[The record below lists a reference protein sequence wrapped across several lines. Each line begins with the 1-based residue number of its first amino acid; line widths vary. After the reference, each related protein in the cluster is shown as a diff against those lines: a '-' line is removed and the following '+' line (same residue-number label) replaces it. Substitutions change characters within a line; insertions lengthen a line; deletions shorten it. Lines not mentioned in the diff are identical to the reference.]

1 MKITRSFVAALVIV
15 ATASVA
21 VGQSLGTP
29 SPDGGA
35 GKKRA
40 AVCFAC
46 HGVSGLSKMPGT
58 PNLAGQ
64 DRAYL
69 EKALHAYRGA
79 QMRQDPTMT
88 AMAKPLSD
96 ADIVNLAA
104 FFSLLPRT
112 SNDQTAARTLET
124 R

>member
-1 MKITRSFVAALVIV
+1 MNRIRSSVAALVV
-15 ATASVA
+15 LAAASVA

-29 SPDGGA
+29 SPDSGA

-46 HGVSGLSKMPGT
+46 HGTGGIAKMPGT
-58 PNLAGQ
+58 PHLAGQ

-69 EKALHAYRGA
+69 EKALRAYREGT
-79 QMRQDPTMT
+79 RQDPTMT

-96 ADIVNLAA
+96 ADIANLAL

>member
-1 MKITRSFVAALVIV
+1 MNRIRSSVAALVV
-15 ATASVA
+15 FAAASAA

-46 HGVSGLSKMPGT
+46 HGTGGISKLSGT
-58 PNLAGQ
+58 PHLAGQ
-64 DRAYL
+64 DRTYL
-69 EKALHAYRGA
+69 EKALRAYREG
-79 QMRQDPTMT
+79 
-88 AMAKPLSD
+88 
-96 ADIVNLAA
+96 
-104 FFSLLPRT
+104 
-112 SNDQTAARTLET
+112 T

>member
-1 MKITRSFVAALVIV
+1 MNRIRSSVAALVV
-15 ATASVA
+15 FAAASVA

-29 SPDGGA
+29 SPDSGA

-46 HGVSGLSKMPGT
+46 HGTGGISKMPGT
-58 PNLAGQ
+58 PHLAGQ

-69 EKALHAYRGA
+69 EKALRAYREGT
-79 QMRQDPTMT
+79 RQEPTMT
-88 AMAKPLSD
+88 AMANPLSD
-96 ADIVNLAA
+96 ADIANLAA

>member
-1 MKITRSFVAALVIV
+1 MNRIRSSVAALVV
-15 ATASVA
+15 FAAASVA

-29 SPDGGA
+29 SPDSGA
-35 GKKRA
+35 GQKRG

-46 HGVSGLSKMPGT
+46 HGANGIAKVPGT
-58 PNLAGQ
+58 PHLAGQ

-69 EKALHAYRGA
+69 EKALQAYRAG
-79 QMRQDPTMT
+79 QVRQDPTMT

-96 ADIVNLAA
+96 ADIANLAA

>member
-1 MKITRSFVAALVIV
+1 MKTLRSLAAVLAICA
-15 ATASVA
+15 ATSVA
-21 VGQSLGTP
+21 FGQPFGTP
-29 SPDGGA
+29 SPDAGA

-46 HGVSGLSKMPGT
+46 HGTGGISKLSGT
-58 PNLAGQ
+58 PHLAGQ

-69 EKALHAYRGA
+69 EKALRAYREGT
-79 QMRQDPTMT
+79 RQEPTMT

-96 ADIVNLAA
+96 ADIANLAA
-104 FFSLLPRT
+104 FFSLLPRM
-112 SNDQTAARTLET
+112 SNGQTAARTLET

>member
-1 MKITRSFVAALVIV
+1 MNRIRSSVAALVV
-15 ATASVA
+15 LAAASVA

-29 SPDGGA
+29 SPDSGA

-46 HGVSGLSKMPGT
+46 HGTGGISKMPGT
-58 PNLAGQ
+58 PHLAGQ

-69 EKALHAYRGA
+69 EKALRAYREGT
-79 QMRQDPTMT
+79 RQDPTMT

-96 ADIVNLAA
+96 TDIANLAL

>member
-1 MKITRSFVAALVIV
+1 MKTLRLLATVLAICAA
-15 ATASVA
+15 TSVA
-21 VGQSLGTP
+21 FGQSFGTP
-29 SPDGGA
+29 SPDAGA

-46 HGVSGLSKMPGT
+46 HGTGGIAKMPGT
-58 PNLAGQ
+58 PHLAGQ

-69 EKALHAYRGA
+69 EKALRAYREGT
-79 QMRQDPTMT
+79 RQDPTMT

-96 ADIVNLAA
+96 ADIANLVA
-104 FFSLLPRT
+104 FFSLQSRT
-112 SNDQTAARTLET
+112 GHDQTAAQTLET

>member
-1 MKITRSFVAALVIV
+1 MKTLRSLATVLAICAA
-15 ATASVA
+15 TSVA
-21 VGQSLGTP
+21 FGQPFGTP

-46 HGVSGLSKMPGT
+46 HGTGCISKMPGT
-58 PNLAGQ
+58 PHLAGQ
-64 DRAYL
+64 DQAYL

-96 ADIVNLAA
+96 ADIANLAA